1 MYNVLEEV
9 KSLAVEE
16 DRVYTVKDQDL
27 VISQK
32 TASGKGLVNKATI
45 PGRYPL
51 ILCGPKEGN
60 KHKYVIFC
68 TRDGKGLTMIK
79 NETPYTELWSQDVS
93 FEVRGVIVG
102 LIAFLFPELP
112 RHGHQL
118 SVRFRGLGVHWSL

>member
-1 MYNVLEEV
+1 MAMAWVFNCIISLSLTRSVSQVTWYVDNKEKQVYNVLEEV

-16 DRVYTVKDQDL
+16 DRLYTVKDTDL

-79 NETPYTELWSQDVS
+79 NETPYTELWTQDVS
-93 FEVRGVIVG
+93 
-102 LIAFLFPELP
+102 
-112 RHGHQL
+112 
-118 SVRFRGLGVHWSL
+118 